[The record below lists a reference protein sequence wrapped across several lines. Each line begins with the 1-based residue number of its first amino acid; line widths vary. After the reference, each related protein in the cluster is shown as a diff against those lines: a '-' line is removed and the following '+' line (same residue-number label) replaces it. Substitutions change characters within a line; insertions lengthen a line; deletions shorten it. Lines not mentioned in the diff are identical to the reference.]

1 MTKIVMLGAGR
12 MGRGIAQAYAAAGQ
26 AITLCDVK
34 DRPSEDSARV
44 LEDARSE
51 IEADLTFLA
60 GIGLGSSDTVPAA
73 LERITFLG
81 RRDAAGAL
89 ADADIVY
96 EGVPETKEAKSALF
110 EWACGLAPSNA
121 VMSSTSSTMSCS
133 DLCVMGTNEARF
145 VNAHWLNPAMLMP
158 LVEVA
163 RSPKS
168 SDQAVEALK
177 ASLEEIGKHPVVMK
191 DTPGYIVPRLQ
202 ALALNEAAR
211 MAEEGLA
218 EPEEIDKAVR
228 MGFGVRYAILGLL
241 EFIDFGGNDILY
253 YATDYLSKNLDDK
266 RFSSPPI
273 VAENMKAGRNGIRDG
288 KGILDW
294 DGVDIPSYRA
304 QRLEAFVNLLRY
316 LQLGPKMDAAPKE

>member
-1 MTKIVMLGAGR
+1 MTNIIMLGAGR
-12 MGRGIAQAYAAAGQ
+12 MGRGIAQAYAAAGH

-34 DRPSEDSARV
+34 ERAGDDSVKVLSEAKAEV
-44 LEDARSE
+44 
-51 IEADLTFLA
+51 EADLIFLA
-60 GIGLGSSDTVPAA
+60 GIGVGTAEGVQTA
-73 LERITFLG
+73 LERISFLS
-81 RRDAAGAL
+81 RHEAAGAL
-89 ADADIVY
+89 ADADIVF

-110 EWACGLAPSNA
+110 KWACSLAPGNT
-121 VMSSTSSTMSCS
+121 VMSSTSSTMSVS
-133 DLCVMGTNEARF
+133 DLKVMGTNPQRF

-163 RSPKS
+163 RSEDTAQS
-168 SDQAVEALK
+168 AVDTLT
-177 ASLEEIGKHPVVMK
+177 ASLETIGKHPVVMK

-202 ALALNEAAR
+202 AMALNEAAR
-211 MAEEGLA
+211 MAEEGVA
-218 EPEEIDKAVR
+218 SPEDIDKAVR

-253 YATDYLSKNLDDK
+253 YATDYLSKNLDAN

-294 DGVDIPSYRA
+294 EGVDIPAYRA
-304 QRLEAFVNLLRY
+304 ERLAAFVNLLKF
-316 LQLGPKMDAAPKE
+316 LQLGPKMDG